1 VLGAL
6 ADSASHAQTLQ
17 QLTIA
22 LVGMTQAQFVW
33 LPVGANR
40 AAAAHVAAMPSDSS
54 NALAAQLEQGVSAA
68 LLLGIEP
75 DHDIADTRAMQVLHA
90 AEQVVALTAYDS
102 PALREVANVL
112 LPIAAFAETSGTQ
125 INALGHAQSF
135 AAAVAAPG
143 EARPAW
149 KVLRVLA
156 NLSGVDGFDESSSEE
171 VRDTALAAP
180 VAAPSLGA
188 WSAPASLAGSDD
200 ALAEQNIYAI
210 DMTVRRSQALQRTPL
225 ARDDAQRMGG
235 AA

>member
-1 VLGAL
+1 AI
-6 ADSASHAQTLQ
+6 ADSASNAQTLQ

-22 LVGMTQAQFVW
+22 LVGLTQAQFVW

-40 AAAAHVAAMPSDSS
+40 AAAAHVGAMAADGPNVLGTQFD
-54 NALAAQLEQGVSAA
+54 QGISAA

-75 DHDIADTRAMQVLHA
+75 DQDITDARAMKALADAEHVL
-90 AEQVVALTAYDS
+90 ALTAYDS

-125 INALGHAQSF
+125 INALGQAQSF

-171 VRDTALAAP
+171 VRDAALATP

-188 WSAPASLAGSDD
+188 WAAPVSLTAPSD
-200 ALAEQNIYAI
+200 ALIEQNIYAI

>member
-1 VLGAL
+1 
-6 ADSASHAQTLQ
+6 
-17 QLTIA
+17 
-22 LVGMTQAQFVW
+22 
-33 LPVGANR
+33 
-40 AAAAHVAAMPSDSS
+40 
-54 NALAAQLEQGVSAA
+54 
-68 LLLGIEP
+68 
-75 DHDIADTRAMQVLHA
+75 
-90 AEQVVALTAYDS
+90 
-102 PALREVANVL
+102 

-125 INALGHAQSF
+125 INALAQAQSF
-135 AAAVAAPG
+135 TAAVAAPG

-171 VRDTALAAP
+171 VRDSALVTAPAAP
-180 VAAPSLGA
+180 GLGV
-188 WSAPASLAGSDD
+188 WSAPASLAASGD